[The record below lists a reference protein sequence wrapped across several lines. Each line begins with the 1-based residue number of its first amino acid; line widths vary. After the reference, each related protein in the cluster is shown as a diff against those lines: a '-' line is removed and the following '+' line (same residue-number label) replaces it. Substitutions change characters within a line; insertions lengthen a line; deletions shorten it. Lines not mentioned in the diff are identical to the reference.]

1 MNSIDFDLFETF
13 QLELVPEPDSVS
25 KVEELF
31 GNTEEKTTVLNN
43 LIINFPKNLLDL

>member
-1 MNSIDFDLFETF
+1 MENIDFSIFE
-13 QLELVPEPDSVS
+13 LVLVPETDSLS

-31 GNTEEKTTVLNN
+31 GNTEEKTVLNN